1 MEAIAGTLILTA
13 SLVGLITELIKL
25 RREANQRKEEPIDKE
40 A

>member
-1 MEAIAGTLILTA
+1 MEAIAGTLILAA

-25 RREANQRKEEPIDKE
+25 RRESNQKNEEPIDKE